1 MTHHDKGGIGRVFG
15 RKSSQ
20 DEIRARLPEIYPRL
34 WRFALILS
42 SSRDAADDL
51 AQQTCIRALDKAK
64 SYKAGTRLDSWLFK
78 MAQRIWLNELRS
90 QAVRRGGGLQP
101 VEEIA
106 LTDPGLDSET
116 NIFVAQVLS
125 RISSLPEAQRACV
138 TLVYVEGFSY
148 VEAAAILE
156 VPVGTIMSRLS
167 TARRKV
173 SGAMGQERRERDND
187 GAKLYR

>member
-1 MTHHDKGGIGRVFG
+1 MFG
-15 RKSSQ
+15 KRSSER
-20 DEIRARLPEIYPRL
+20 EIRAGLPVLYPRL

-51 AQQTCIRALDKAK
+51 AQATCLRALDKAAG
-64 SYKAGTRLDSWLFK
+64 YTPGTRLDSWLFK

-101 VEEIA
+101 VEDIA
-106 LTDPGLDSET
+106 LPDPGPGAET
-116 NIFVAQVLS
+116 NILVGQVLS
-125 RISSLPEAQRACV
+125 RISALPEAQRASV

-148 VEAAAILE
+148 AEAAEILE
-156 VPVGTIMSRLS
+156 VPIGTIMSRLS

-173 SGAMGQERRERDND
+173 SEAMED
-187 GAKLYR
+187 AKTGTS